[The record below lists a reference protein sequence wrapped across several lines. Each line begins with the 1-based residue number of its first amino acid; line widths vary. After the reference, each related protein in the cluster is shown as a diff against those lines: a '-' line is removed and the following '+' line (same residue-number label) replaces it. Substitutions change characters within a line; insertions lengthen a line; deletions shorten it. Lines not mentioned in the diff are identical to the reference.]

1 MCGKLLLLITLG
13 SAGIWC
19 RVLQAVELRRKFF
32 TPSINYPRYLVDG
45 LVGSDQVDE
54 RSPLKPSSWA
64 FVLSDKIAYVG
75 EGTTPGYSVFHLQS
89 TDALVTVL
97 ALHSKKAGAGANH
110 TWQKST

>member
-1 MCGKLLLLITLG
+1 M
-13 SAGIWC
+13 
-19 RVLQAVELRRKFF
+19 
-32 TPSINYPRYLVDG
+32 DG

-89 TDALVTVL
+89 TYALVTVL
-97 ALHSKKAGAGANH
+97 ALYSKEAGAGANH
-110 TWQKST
+110 AWQEST